1 MVGTRFKIMLL
12 INSPSILFACLDAI
26 RWGWLGLGSV
36 EGSVRRWM
44 LVVFGF
50 VTVKAVWDAAV
61 CGDGAGG
68 CAVDAYAG
76 LGGLGGGEVGRG
88 TVEMLARRF
97 LGGIL
102 LSPHL
107 VSHFDNWHFLQ

>member
-1 MVGTRFKIMLL
+1 M
-12 INSPSILFACLDAI
+12 
-26 RWGWLGLGSV
+26 GSV
-36 EGSVRRWM
+36 GGAVRWFL
-44 LVVFGF
+44 LVVVGF

-61 CGDGAGG
+61 CGDGAGS
-68 CAVDAYAG
+68 CAVGAYVR

-97 LGGIL
+97 SGGIL

-107 VSHFDNWHFLQ
+107 VSHLDDWHFLQ